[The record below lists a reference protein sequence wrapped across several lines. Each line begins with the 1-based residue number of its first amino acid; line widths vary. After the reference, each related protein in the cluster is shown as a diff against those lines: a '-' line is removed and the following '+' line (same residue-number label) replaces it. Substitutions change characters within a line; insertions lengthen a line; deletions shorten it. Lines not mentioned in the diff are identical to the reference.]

1 MGGAYQTWPV
11 RTLSVPSHLRPI
23 QRLCSSASLYAP
35 VARLNNTLHEAL
47 QCISVHGIKAILRL
61 AVNIQH
67 PDYDVIV
74 GTATGPCAHEVL
86 GTFAAQRCLCLLYTS
101 PSPRDKRQSRM
112 PSSA

>member
-86 GTFAAQRCLCLLYTS
+86 GTFATQRCLMLLGELRARND
-101 PSPRDKRQSRM
+101 PRHHNF
-112 PSSA
+112 